1 MVTLQAYL
9 WSHYNLAILLF
20 FVISTR
26 VKTYLLGKS
35 VAVLFNT
42 PQFISYNDKGADIKL
57 PVCTFNTL
65 YTSYTLYTLY
75 TCLQN
80 LVYRSPT
87 IRMLLSKALYT
98 LYTLYTCLQ
107 NLVYR
112 SPTIRMLLSKALYTL
127 YTHYTLYTC

>member
-20 FVISTR
+20 FVISTT

-42 PQFISYNDKGADIKL
+42 PQFISYNAKGADIKL
-57 PVCTFNTL
+57 PECTFNTL
-65 YTSYTLYTLY
+65 YTSYTLY

-87 IRMLLSKALYT
+87 IRMLL
-98 LYTLYTCLQ
+98 
-107 NLVYR
+107 
-112 SPTIRMLLSKALYTL
+112 PKALYTL
-127 YTHYTLYTC
+127 YTHYTLYTCQILSHFLRRDLVYLVYFVYLVYLSTKLSI